1 MSAILKWGYGFPNI
15 LQCVLEFKFST
26 FSKFWMEIFEIGR
39 LGADSFCGVIISS
52 SYCGVNPSWLPAGR
66 IDFLAGIAKMI
77 LVSRWADS
85 TGLSSRTIC
94 RSTIIA
100 SGQVLQKHC
109 RWKNVFFFINP
120 RVFNWVRACCATATR
135 VPKEHA
141 KKWLQALRDRK
152 AEKMQEHEKLRQ
164 MGLQQQIRR
173 NQLLS
178 NKRGIS
184 DVEGVSYFLLS
195 YLVNYPS
202 PYLLI

>member
-1 MSAILKWGYGFPNI
+1 MSRFDGLVQSYNLPIDNHSIWTSAAKT
-15 LQCVLEFKFST
+15 LQVKKCF
-26 FSKFWMEIFEIGR
+26 
-39 LGADSFCGVIISS
+39 
-52 SYCGVNPSWLPAGR
+52 
-66 IDFLAGIAKMI
+66 
-77 LVSRWADS
+77 
-85 TGLSSRTIC
+85 
-94 RSTIIA
+94 
-100 SGQVLQKHC
+100 
-109 RWKNVFFFINP
+109 FFFINP

-202 PYLLI
+202 PYLLN